1 MKLTVVRQT
10 DLIMTTHLIEVNM
23 VKRIRQF
30 MDNIGYG
37 FQKIDDD
44 FLSLYLN
51 EKEQCLFGKLRK
63 SEQIHSILVAKDIRR
78 ELGENRE
85 RDLIRAALF
94 HDIGKIVRPM
104 NILEKSTAVMLKRLL
119 GRKIAL
125 LERSEMIQSYL
136 YHGER
141 GGEILKSEKIFE
153 DAPLFYRLVSL
164 HHQKREMIIKQND
177 SERLV
182 PYYDLLKKYDD
193 RY

>member
-44 FLSLYLN
+44 FLSQYLN
-51 EKEQCLFGKLRK
+51 EKERSLFGRLRK
-63 SEQIHSILVAKDIRR
+63 SEQIHSIYIARDIQR
-78 ELGENRE
+78 ELGENKE
-85 RDLIRAALF
+85 RDMIRAALF
-94 HDIGKIVRPM
+94 HDIGKIIRPM

-141 GGEILKSEKIFE
+141 GGEILRSEKIFDE
-153 DAPLFYRLVSL
+153 APLFYRLVSL
-164 HHQKREMIIKQND
+164 HHQNREMIEKQSD
-177 SERLV
+177 SDALV
-182 PYYDLLKKYDD
+182 TYYDLLKKYDD